1 MGELRLSQLGS
12 ALEDGWKDNALLK
25 QMQEEALCD
34 ELATIKSLAS
44 SELAGVYVLPSQ
56 QSVWDWHGMLCV
68 NEGLFRHACFKFM
81 IRIPGTYPEQAPK
94 VWFVGS
100 VPVHPLVH
108 PQSGLVSLAPAL
120 YHASENPSGEW
131 DTRTHR

>member
-34 ELATIKSLAS
+34 ELATIKSLVRAPAEGTPAVLCTAAHLGTSPSQPACDERFSRLQAS

-56 QSVWDWHGMLCV
+56 QSVWGD
-68 NEGLFRHACFKFM
+68 
-81 IRIPGTYPEQAPK
+81 AP
-94 VWFVGS
+94 
-100 VPVHPLVH
+100 PR
-108 PQSGLVSLAPAL
+108 SL
-120 YHASENPSGEW
+120 YKKH
-131 DTRTHR
+131 